1 MCICIFLLYSSIFV
15 YIGIPFRHQDK
26 IKTMQ
31 DGHPNQK
38 IKVPISPQTGSLD
51 TNPAC
56 VPDRFKRG
64 DTMGRKIPQLLV
76 VAYANAFAEEP
87 RLKEVSEMR
96 SFVFPR
102 VPQTTELSPKPQK
115 CGLALVSV
123 GVFKTAPRWGSAS
136 FWMPPE
142 TCLSPRRSSP
152 SETWRPT
159 RKRLPQSCV
168 CPEEWAALAGS
179 FCSMRCCGF
188 TRSTSY
194 SLLDFARRWS
204 A

>member
-1 MCICIFLLYSSIFV
+1 
-15 YIGIPFRHQDK
+15 
-26 IKTMQ
+26 MQ

-123 GVFKTAPRWGSAS
+123 GVFKTAPRWGFS
-136 FWMPPE
+136 F
-142 TCLSPRRSSP
+142 
-152 SETWRPT
+152 
-159 RKRLPQSCV
+159 
-168 CPEEWAALAGS
+168 
-179 FCSMRCCGF
+179 
-188 TRSTSY
+188 
-194 SLLDFARRWS
+194 LLDATGNLFKPKKKLSLRDVEANTEAIAAVMRVSRGVGRFSGIILQHALLRFYTEYKLFPVGLCAEMECIDTWALRQGS
-204 A
+204 TLQRLVT